1 VPNGK
6 LTTFDTY
13 THGFDLP
20 ASIQLSRVNRK
31 LERWERAREIIDQ
44 NQAERELF
52 AKNVM
57 KHEEKLE
64 KRIEKTKAQE
74 AKQFR
79 TKVEER
85 EAKRAEK
92 AQKQVTAERSRA
104 GEVAELVK
112 EYYKDIKAH
121 HQTKEERRKEIE
133 AKLRATYDA
142 YQGSKAVEFERRLQA
157 ALDDIEQGQELN
169 AEIHTKLEQR
179 KEAAAAMVK
188 RKGEDVQEAN

>member
-44 NQAERELF
+44 NHAERELF

-74 AKQFR
+74 AKMFR
-79 TKVEER
+79 TKVQER

-92 AQKQVTAERSRA
+92 TQKQ
-104 GEVAELVK
+104 
-112 EYYKDIKAH
+112 
-121 HQTKEERRKEIE
+121 Q
-133 AKLRATYDA
+133 
-142 YQGSKAVEFERRLQA
+142 
-157 ALDDIEQGQELN
+157 
-169 AEIHTKLEQR
+169 
-179 KEAAAAMVK
+179 
-188 RKGEDVQEAN
+188 